1 MSTRKNVAKPSTT
14 TKKMPST
21 TSTTPSKVRESSKDR
36 KKKMELQS
44 SEKSKLKTSVRPKIS
59 EKAVKPSESKSKPDA
74 KSTMPKKR
82 KPEVPETPSSSRVS
96 TSQFF
101 PSKNMYSN
109 ALKSKESAK
118 KVTEPIVK
126 KVTEPTVKK
135 VSKTVESSKSSKTI
149 EKSSKDKPSGRLVKP
164 THSNIVKSRVSD
176 NKSSEYPSLEENKS
190 IYTSP
195 DSSTMSERPKTATLR
210 KGSIVNTNIV
220 GPDVPRVQIDAVKE
234 KMRKIKS
241 PSPKSETSE
250 EDKYEDDF
258 ESYESDFEA
267 YSSSS
272 STNLDNIS
280 VEDTSSSSSTTSLEE
295 FKTRKTGSGQK
306 RAQSTSSDE
315 ERKHDSGH
323 FEMNDFKHR
332 QILDNIKE
340 SIEKENTNLV
350 LANNPASLSD
360 EGFEEQKSLQ
370 FINFLHAKKKYERR
384 KSVETRRKRGK
395 EILSMIRLDSC
406 NFTLFELAPVP
417 YETFIKNYGRGN
429 TIQVSC
435 QTGDDDVDEEVQ
447 TEDIGYWTKW
457 TQEPSAFTNFNQSI
471 PNFWETYK
479 SEFLGVGSDD
489 MVSHKTDKTIINEN
503 SLNKFILSA
512 GELMLR
518 IQEESVTNVNSSLQ
532 KDKNS
537 SPFSDGY
544 YKFNTSEDIFVGSE
558 VSFVYF
564 SCDISNR
571 LVTVH
576 TKKRTSMVAIRNVFN
591 CNEAEVILK
600 PYGIVSC
607 CFFGVR
613 HSELV
618 FMGIEDGTISVWDV
632 RRRIFNKSSVEITV
646 PLFCTDIN
654 SGHLTKIVA
663 LHHLDV
669 SSEENTYKNQAN
681 ELCSLDEDGEI
692 ILWTVIKKQ
701 LEENK
706 AENNLEVVLVK
717 NTNISLKILH
727 PDLPDLQC
735 TDFITSHQNTNYLFI
750 STNYGF
756 IIHHL
761 VKGGRSSV
769 RKFLPGSKSVAKCL
783 GSCPFSSEYFLAG
796 YENGNVN
803 IYSRSSE
810 KPLMTLSDK
819 DNSIQYCPID
829 LIQWSKN
836 KPVVFYT
843 KDAKN
848 RINIWDLNESDMFPI
863 FSIPFEEEIS
873 CMKLSHVCE
882 DVENGKSYLAIG
894 TKAGSLYFHQLNE
907 EHGQQ
912 NSQVYEK
919 SVKTFLNYVNR
930 L

>member
-1 MSTRKNVAKPSTT
+1 M
-14 TKKMPST
+14 KK
-21 TSTTPSKVRESSKDR
+21 
-36 KKKMELQS
+36 L
-44 SEKSKLKTSVRPKIS
+44 IFFNC
-59 EKAVKPSESKSKPDA
+59 SESKSKPDV

-82 KPEVPETPSSSRVS
+82 KPEVPETPSSSRVA

-109 ALKSKESAK
+109 ALKSKEPA
-118 KVTEPIVK
+118 K

-135 VSKTVESSKSSKTI
+135 VSKTIESSKPTKTV
-149 EKSSKDKPSGRLVKP
+149 EKRSQDKPSGRLVKP
-164 THSNIVKSRVSD
+164 AHSNIVNSTVSD
-176 NKSSEYPSLEENKS
+176 NRSSEYPSLEENKS
-190 IYTSP
+190 VYTSP
-195 DSSTMSERPKTATLR
+195 DSSTISERPKTATLR

-220 GPDVPRVQIDAVKE
+220 GPDVPQVRIDTIKE
-234 KMRKIKS
+234 KMTKLKS
-241 PSPKSETSE
+241 LSPKSETSE

-258 ESYESDFEA
+258 ESYESDFEV

-295 FKTRKTGSGQK
+295 FKTKETGSGQ
-306 RAQSTSSDE
+306 RRVQSTGSDE

-323 FEMNDFKHR
+323 FEMADFKHR

-350 LANNPASLSD
+350 LANNNNPASLSD

-370 FINFLHAKKKYERR
+370 FINFLDAKKKYERR
-384 KSVETRRKRGK
+384 KSIETKRKRGK

-429 TIQVSC
+429 TIQVFC

-447 TEDIGYWTKW
+447 TDDIGYRTKW
-457 TQEPSAFTNFNQSI
+457 TQEPSAFTNFDQSI
-471 PNFWETYK
+471 PNFWEVYK

-489 MVSHKTDKTIINEN
+489 IVSRNTDKTTINEN
-503 SLNKFILSA
+503 SLNRFILSA

-544 YKFNTSEDIFVGSE
+544 YKFNTSEDIFAGSE
-558 VSFVYF
+558 VSSVYF

-576 TKKRTSMVAIRNVFN
+576 TKKRTSVVALWNVFN
-591 CNEAEVILK
+591 CNEAEVILR

-607 CFFGVR
+607 CSLGVR
-613 HSELV
+613 HSELI
-618 FMGIEDGTISVWDV
+618 FMGIDDGTILVWDI
-632 RRRIFNKSSVEITV
+632 RRKIFSKSNVEISV

-663 LHHLDV
+663 LHHLDM

-706 AENNLEVVLVK
+706 SENNLEVVLVK

-727 PDLPDLQC
+727 PNLPDLQC

-761 VKGGRSSV
+761 VKGGRSNV
-769 RKFLPGSKSVAKCL
+769 RKFLPGSQSIAKCL

-796 YENGNVN
+796 YENGNIN

-848 RINIWDLNESDMFPI
+848 RINIWDLNESDMFPV
-863 FSIPFEEEIS
+863 FSIPFQEEIS
-873 CMKLSHVCE
+873 CMKLSPVCE
-882 DVENGKSYLAIG
+882 DIENGKSYLAIG
-894 TKAGSLYFHQLNE
+894 TKTGSLYLHQLNE